1 MTKPDKTEENFRN
14 EILLALPPEEL
25 EQLRPLLTP
34 VRWISGQPLL
44 EAHERI
50 EHVWFVES
58 GFASVVAS
66 ASDTHSRV
74 EVGLIGREGMVGLT
88 AMLDAE
94 TTSFNRVMVQMPGG
108 ATRMTAAALRDNLGA
123 MPVLRRLLT
132 RSLLGFLAQIS
143 QTAACNSQH
152 TLQQRLARWML
163 MAHDRADGDTLE
175 ITQTFLALMLA
186 VRRSGVTIATG
197 ALQQAGHIRA
207 MRGQIVVRDRQ
218 GLESAAC
225 ECHNRVQAF
234 VAFQAD
240 RMALPPSA

>member
-1 MTKPDKTEENFRN
+1 MMKHDQTEENFRN

-25 EQLRPLLTP
+25 EKLRPLLTP

-44 EAHERI
+44 EPQERI

-58 GFASVVAS
+58 GFASTVAS
-66 ASDTHSRV
+66 INETHGRV
-74 EVGLIGREGMVGLT
+74 EVGLTGREGMVGLV

-94 TTSFNRVMVQMPGG
+94 ATSFNRVMVQMPGA

-132 RSLLGFLAQIS
+132 HSLLGFLAQIS

-152 TLQQRLARWML
+152 TLPERLARWLL
-163 MAHDRADGDTLE
+163 MAHDRAEGDTLE
-175 ITQTFLALMLA
+175 ITQTFLAVMLA

-197 ALQQAGHIRA
+197 ALQEAGHIRA
-207 MRGQIVVRDRQ
+207 MRGQIVVRDRK

-225 ECHNRVQAF
+225 ECHNLVQAF
-234 VAFQAD
+234 VALQAG
-240 RMALPPSA
+240 RMALSPSA